1 VTVAAL
7 FALAFFLVNGWW
19 IASAIAGAALIA
31 GVSFLVMG
39 RSRRIGASSTSVSLG
54 GPYGNGPYRETASEP
69 DEKIVASLAEMA
81 EKLRNLPNGHG
92 LKIDWTPL
100 DEATAAGKAASASGD
115 HCTAIRR
122 YAEGLRVVMQ
132 QIRQHRLTATDDSG
146 VYPA

>member
-1 VTVAAL
+1 MVDCLGDRGRGAHRRRELPCDAAAPVAI
-7 FALAFFLVNGWW
+7 GSS
-19 IASAIAGAALIA
+19 SA
-31 GVSFLVMG
+31 
-39 RSRRIGASSTSVSLG
+39 SVSLG

-100 DEATAAGKAASASGD
+100 DEATAAGKAAAASGD